1 MGYIFVSNLITTCLQ
16 LFCLIPELRG
26 FAYRVDKQLLKR
38 MLIYSFPILIFG
50 LVGILNQTVDKIIYP
65 FLFAD
70 RQEGLV
76 QLGIYGAATKIAW

>member
-1 MGYIFVSNLITTCLQ
+1 
-16 LFCLIPELRG
+16 
-26 FAYRVDKQLLKR
+26 

-76 QLGIYGAATKIAW
+76 QLGIYGAATKIAMVMAMFTKLSAMPTSLLCSANKRKGITAGCMHRR

>member
-1 MGYIFVSNLITTCLQ
+1 
-16 LFCLIPELRG
+16 
-26 FAYRVDKQLLKR
+26 